1 MLLNVFPPLLIVA
14 YLFLNRFRNVNSS
27 LNFALIFLILI
38 LFVSKVLL
46 MKMGGDV
53 SKYFIYFNHINLES
67 IILNGWLN
75 GVLMIV
81 IKSLFGSFIYFQL
94 FVVGALITSVFHF
107 SNKFFKDYSK
117 TAALIILATPFVHG
131 LITIHIIF
139 SLAFSVALL
148 AFTFLEKNKRIFIII
163 MLLSISIH
171 WSTAILLPVVFFHK
185 KFFWYTIL
193 IICVAFI
200 FLLKDFLHDLAMGS
214 FLEIWFDPKVERD
227 FSPHHIYMYIF
238 FVTISLFHYK
248 SFRHNILNVPYIN
261 EISLQVM
268 VYILAIC
275 LIFFDNPLVTVRL
288 GIFLKLFFLTYI
300 LSLIKFLHFR
310 NVRIMTVL
318 IVFIFVVLSFNFS
331 YSTIVA

>member
-1 MLLNVFPPLLIVA
+1 MLLNVIPPFLIVT
-14 YLFLNRFRNVNSS
+14 YLFLHRVRNVNSS
-27 LNFALIFLILI
+27 LNFAFIFLILI
-38 LFVSKVLL
+38 LFFCKVLL

-53 SKYFIYFNHINLES
+53 SKYYIYFNNVNLES
-67 IILNGWLN
+67 IILNGWLSA
-75 GVLMIV
+75 VLMIV

-94 FVVGALITSVFHF
+94 FVVGVLITSIFHF

-117 TAALIILATPFVHG
+117 MGALIILATPFFHA

-148 AFTFLEKNKRIFIII
+148 AFTFLEKNKIIFLIIL
-163 MLLSISIH
+163 LLSISIH

-185 KFFWYTIL
+185 NFFWYATL
-193 IICVAFI
+193 IICVALI
-200 FLLKDFLHDLAMGS
+200 FLPKYYIHDEVMGS
-214 FLEIWFDPKVERD
+214 FLEIWFNPTVERD

-238 FVTISLFHYK
+238 FVTISLFHFK

-268 VYILAIC
+268 VYILAIS
-275 LIFFDNPLVTVRL
+275 LIFYDNPLVAVRV
-288 GIFLKLFFLTYI
+288 GVFLKFFFLTYI

-310 NVRIMTVL
+310 DVHIMTVL
-318 IVFIFVVLSFNFS
+318 IVVIFVALSFNFS
-331 YSTIVA
+331 YSTILA